1 MLIRGNKFKL
11 AVATFAVAGLAACGG
26 GSGGSAGGSA
36 AGSNGAAKTGEVA
49 GPLDALQQPLSND
62 VIGALAGATAGTP
75 LEPVLSC
82 VDQAVV
88 NDLLDVADS
97 VALAAEEAAASGD
110 PAAAFQDAAA
120 SIQGAAT
127 GFATNTANL
136 LMSLAGGAGCSG
148 DDTVDG
154 GDGFATGTPLDA
166 IIAPLLDAISGGGAG
181 GLPGLPGLPAGGDG
195 DDVDLTD
202 VGTFVSNLVDQFNNG
217 YAQFLQQV
225 PAEATTAP
233 VVGGVLAL
241 LSDAVNDLDSVVTA
255 VTAYQPEASSDAAE
269 ALLNNA
275 LNNVLLGVLPV
286 TAIEDAAGQSGIV
299 SGQVSAGIDQVTGAI
314 GSGLDALFDPLLAQG
329 LDGAAAPLLDPIE
342 NQVIHLIFGQ
352 INDAIGGGSDGG
364 TGSPLPS
371 TPLDAI
377 LGPLTDAL
385 GSGGLPS
392 LPGVPSAGGTGTPL
406 DIILNPLLGAVAGGS
421 GASSDGGSPLDS
433 LTGLLSPVLNALNPV
448 LAPVLGAP
456 AGSLLPTLNTLVEQ
470 LSSQLNSGP
479 LSPAT
484 APLSALLLTLVDS
497 INDIG
502 LDDAA
507 MDTVINP
514 ALEQLLGLVG
524 QVPVP

>member
-1 MLIRGNKFKL
+1 
-11 AVATFAVAGLAACGG
+11 
-26 GSGGSAGGSA
+26 
-36 AGSNGAAKTGEVA
+36 
-49 GPLDALQQPLSND
+49 LQQPLSND

-82 VDQAVV
+82 VDEAVV
-88 NDLLDVADS
+88 GDLLDVVDS
-97 VALAAEEAAASGD
+97 VALAAQDAATSGD
-110 PAAAFQDAAA
+110 PAAAFQGAAA
-120 SIQGAAT
+120 NIQGAAT
-127 GFATNTANL
+127 GFATNAANL
-136 LMSLAGGAGCSG
+136 LMSLGGGAGCSG
-148 DDTVDG
+148 DDSLG
-154 GDGFATGTPLDA
+154 GGAGFATGTPLDA
-166 IIAPLLDAISGGGAG
+166 IIAPLLGAISGGGAG
-181 GLPGLPGLPAGGDG
+181 GLPGLPGLPTGGSG

-202 VGTFVSNLVDQFNNG
+202 VGAFVSNLVDQFNNG
-217 YAQFLQQV
+217 YALFLQQV

-241 LSDAVNDLDSVVTA
+241 LADAVNDLDSVVTA
-255 VTAYQPEASSDAAE
+255 VTAYQPEASSAAAE
-269 ALLNNA
+269 TLLNNA
-275 LNNVLLGVLPV
+275 LNNLLLGVVPV
-286 TAIEDAAGQSGIV
+286 TAIEEAAGQSGIV
-299 SGQVSAGIDQVTGAI
+299 SGQVGAGIDQVTGAI
-314 GSGLDALFDPLLAQG
+314 GTGLDALFDPLLAQG

-352 INDAIGGGSDGG
+352 INDAIGGIGGGSGG
-364 TGSPLPS
+364 GAGLPLPS

-377 LGPLTDAL
+377 LAPLTGAL

-392 LPGVPSAGGTGTPL
+392 LPGVPGAGGTGTPL
-406 DIILNPLLGAVAGGS
+406 DIILNPLLGALAGGS

-433 LTGLLSPVLNALNPV
+433 LTGLLGPVLNALSPV
-448 LAPVLGAP
+448 LAPVLGASG
-456 AGSLLPTLNTLVEQ
+456 GSLLPTLNTLVEQ